1 MELPNQIE
9 SISIARATNAA
20 HYEYLVT
27 VRKRTEEI
35 RLENELWQRAVYEFR
50 EAFEKE
56 DAAFKQ
62 YRASLKTS
70 PLKEADEERDKLYTS
85 LRDTIK
91 AYAKFPIAETA
102 QHAEPLLK
110 VIKNYKITTRENYMK
125 ESALIDN
132 MLQDLLQYERQ
143 LNRLGLLIV
152 ANQLK
157 AKNDEVRQLLA
168 NRNDERSEQVL
179 GELKAARAVSDEAYA
194 AVVFYT
200 NAYFALNPDRREA
213 ADLVKRMSE
222 DLDYFRRHA
231 MSDPNRSRDA
241 KLDGDGE
248 PQPDEVVAAEPKKC
262 SRKAIN
268 SARGRYSKR
277 YGKAEAYSCH
287 KV

>member
-1 MELPNQIE
+1 MEIAMQIDQ
-9 SISIARATNAA
+9 ISIARAANAA
-20 HYEYLVT
+20 HYEYLDT
-27 VRKRTEEI
+27 VRKRTEET
-35 RLENELWQRAVYEFR
+35 RLEHDLWHRAVEEFR

-56 DAAFKQ
+56 DKAFKQ
-62 YRASLKTS
+62 YRASDHTS
-70 PLKEADEERDKLYTS
+70 ALQKADEERDKLYAS

-125 ESALIDN
+125 ESGLIDN

-231 MSDPNRSRDA
+231 MSDPHKS
-241 KLDGDGE
+241 KKE
-248 PQPDEVVAAEPKKC
+248 PQPDGGDAPADTVAD
-262 SRKAIN
+262 
-268 SARGRYSKR
+268 
-277 YGKAEAYSCH
+277 EA
-287 KV
+287 

>member
-1 MELPNQIE
+1 MEIAMQIDQ
-9 SISIARATNAA
+9 ISIARAANAA
-20 HYEYLVT
+20 HYEYLDT
-27 VRKRTEEI
+27 VRKRTEET
-35 RLENELWQRAVYEFR
+35 RLEHDLWHRAVEEFR

-56 DAAFKQ
+56 DKAFKQ
-62 YRASLKTS
+62 YRASDHTS
-70 PLKEADEERDKLYTS
+70 DLQKADEERDKLYAS

-125 ESALIDN
+125 ESGLIDN

-231 MSDPNRSRDA
+231 MSDPHKS
-241 KLDGDGE
+241 KKE
-248 PQPDEVVAAEPKKC
+248 PQPDGGDAPADTVAD
-262 SRKAIN
+262 
-268 SARGRYSKR
+268 
-277 YGKAEAYSCH
+277 EA
-287 KV
+287 

>member
-1 MELPNQIE
+1 MIMQLPNQIE
-9 SISIARATNAA
+9 AISIARAANAA
-20 HYEYLVT
+20 HYEYLDT

-35 RLENELWQRAVYEFR
+35 QLENELWRKAVEEFR
-50 EAFEKE
+50 AAYAKEDEAFKR
-56 DAAFKQ
+56 
-62 YRASLKTS
+62 YRASDHTAALQQ
-70 PLKEADEERDKLYTS
+70 ADEERDRLYAS
-85 LRDTIK
+85 LRDTVK

-110 VIKNYKITTRENYMK
+110 VIKNYKISTRENYMK
-125 ESALIDN
+125 ESGLIDN
-132 MLQDLLQYERQ
+132 MLQDLLQYERE

-157 AKNDEVRQLLA
+157 AKNDEVRQLIA

-222 DLDYFRRHA
+222 DLDYFRKHA
-231 MSDPNRSRDA
+231 MSDPHKS
-241 KLDGDGE
+241 KKE
-248 PQPDEVVAAEPKKC
+248 PQPDGGDAPADAVAAE
-262 SRKAIN
+262 A
-268 SARGRYSKR
+268 
-277 YGKAEAYSCH
+277 
-287 KV
+287 